1 MYDTIKWLHV
11 EPTTRCNAWCSFCP
25 RNKNGYGLSD
35 FELED
40 LIPKRLD
47 TIIGK
52 MPKLEIVQFCGT
64 LGDPCA
70 SKLINEQ
77 LKVVKKYNLNLQ
89 LHTNGSLRNK
99 DWWANLAKLFGD
111 KISVWFAID
120 GLDDTH
126 KKYRQATDWHKI
138 IENAKSFIEAGG
150 HAVWQFIP
158 FAHNEHQIRDCMRLS
173 TSLGFARFEFIK
185 DARYLDK
192 AYDYQTGETTDI
204 SPWSKHNKQWSRKGK
219 ILNKFFD
226 CEDHY
231 RDGLIDEIKKEQGA
245 YEKELRP
252 TYALVLDDILT
263 KSVPI
268 REIIIPTP
276 AIDIGSKIGPIPP
289 KSSCIA
295 PPISLIT

>member
-52 MPKLEIVQFCGT
+52 MPKLETVQFCGT

-204 SPWSKHNKQWSRKGK
+204 SPWSKHNEQWSRKGK
-219 ILNKFFD
+219 ILNKTTGNIPKVKVEKKNCMHLALSSLFLNAHGVITPCCYFRKKPFIENEIENTITSGKFYTT
-226 CEDHY
+226 C
-231 RDGLIDEIKKEQGA
+231 IDA
-245 YEKELRP
+245 C
-252 TYALVLDDILT
+252 
-263 KSVPI
+263 
-268 REIIIPTP
+268 
-276 AIDIGSKIGPIPP
+276 GS
-289 KSSCIA
+289 
-295 PPISLIT
+295 

>member
-52 MPKLEIVQFCGT
+52 MPKLETVQFCGT

-126 KKYRQATDWHKI
+126 KKYRQATNWHKI

-204 SPWSKHNKQWSRKGK
+204 SPWSKHNEQWSRKGK
-219 ILNKFFD
+219 ILNKTTGNIPKVKVEKKNCMHLALSSLFLNAHGVITPCCYFSKKPFIENEIENTITSGKFYTT
-226 CEDHY
+226 C
-231 RDGLIDEIKKEQGA
+231 IDA
-245 YEKELRP
+245 C
-252 TYALVLDDILT
+252 
-263 KSVPI
+263 
-268 REIIIPTP
+268 
-276 AIDIGSKIGPIPP
+276 GS
-289 KSSCIA
+289 
-295 PPISLIT
+295 